1 MSVSNIKT
9 KRNRSLG
16 YVLIVFALVVLYLSK
31 DIRELG
37 FGGNSD
43 PGPKL
48 FPIGLSI
55 LLALGGAIEIWKDW
69 RARLGS
75 LEAVCSVDDKS
86 TLRVENLSNDDGEHD
101 RRMRAG
107 GLMGVFLVYI
117 LALPYLGFTL
127 STLVFPTAMMMLLR
141 IRWKMA
147 FLVTAVLTLIGN
159 VLFGALFHVPL
170 PRGVLGLPF

>member
-1 MSVSNIKT
+1 MSVSNIET

-55 LLALGGAIEIWKDW
+55 LLAIGGAVEIWKNW
-69 RARLGS
+69 RMRSETTELPGPTDEG
-75 LEAVCSVDDKS
+75 LCERQ
-86 TLRVENLSNDDGEHD
+86 LRV
-101 RRMRAG
+101 G
-107 GLMGVFLVYI
+107 GLMGLFLVYI

-127 STLVFPTAMMMLLR
+127 STLVLSTAMMMLLR

-147 FLVTAVLTLIGN
+147 FLVTVVLTLVVN
-159 VLFGALFHVPL
+159 LLFGALFHVPL

>member
-1 MSVSNIKT
+1 MSVSNIET

-55 LLALGGAIEIWKDW
+55 LLAIGGAVEIWKNW
-69 RARLGS
+69 
-75 LEAVCSVDDKS
+75 
-86 TLRVENLSNDDGEHD
+86 
-101 RRMRAG
+101 RMRSETTELPG
-107 GLMGVFLVYI
+107 PTDEGLCENSCGCCC
-117 LALPYLGFTL
+117 
-127 STLVFPTAMMMLLR
+127 R
-141 IRWKMA
+141 
-147 FLVTAVLTLIGN
+147 
-159 VLFGALFHVPL
+159 
-170 PRGVLGLPF
+170 

>member
-1 MSVSNIKT
+1 MSVSNIET

-55 LLALGGAIEIWKDW
+55 LLAIGGAVEIWKNW
-69 RARLGS
+69 RMRSETTELPGPTDEG
-75 LEAVCSVDDKS
+75 LCERQ
-86 TLRVENLSNDDGEHD
+86 LRV
-101 RRMRAG
+101 G
-107 GLMGVFLVYI
+107 GLMGLFLVYI

-127 STLVFPTAMMMLLR
+127 STLVLSTAMMMLLR